1 MTARSV
7 TGRLAV
13 CAALLFAGCSRQTT
27 NPQNDA
33 AVAAF
38 DQEIQQI
45 ELWRAKLGSDG
56 VKEKDFRGLTID
68 DDLKRWVLSAD
79 TRREVKEL
87 RDRAAAAEYPADAQQ
102 LLAQA
107 LGRAKGDADRG
118 KLIWTYWNSNPPA
131 PYWRRYWHELYAANG
146 ATEENPDPMLVSI
159 EARMKRSLDDGDFE
173 NATKESEE
181 LNAVFGE
188 ATNRATD
195 RIYHSREPRMDFT
208 PRKTPC
214 PRDSV
219 RPAGEKARLARGES
233 VDAFYPADAIKRGER
248 GTVVLRAQIN
258 AAGCATSVLVQVHSG
273 VPSLDAAALEWFET
287 ASFTPAASRGAPI
300 DSMLVWKV
308 RFELREGV
316 DSTQK

>member
-1 MTARSV
+1 MISPDTS
-7 TGRLAV
+7 RLAV
-13 CAALLFAGCSRQTT
+13 CAILLLAGCSRQTT

-38 DQEIQQI
+38 DQQIQQI
-45 ELWRAKLGSDG
+45 ELWRTKLGSDG
-56 VKEKDFRGLTID
+56 AREKDFRGLTID

-79 TRREVKEL
+79 TRREVKDL
-87 RDRAAAAEYPADAQQ
+87 RDRAAAAEYLVDAQQ

-107 LGRAKGDADRG
+107 LRRATEDADRG

-146 ATEENPDPMLVSI
+146 VTEENPDSMLVSI
-159 EARMKRSLDDGDFE
+159 EERMKRSLDAGDFG
-173 NATKESEE
+173 NATKEAGE

-214 PRDSV
+214 AREKV
-219 RPAGEKARLARGES
+219 RPSGEKARLVRGDS
-233 VDAFYPADAIKRGER
+233 VDAFYPADALKRGER

-258 AAGCATSVLVQVHSG
+258 AAGCGTAILVQVHSG
-273 VPSLDAAALEWFET
+273 VSALDDAALKWFET
-287 ASFTPAASRGAPI
+287 ASFTPASSNGTPI
-300 DSMLVWKV
+300 DSVLVWKV
-308 RFELREGV
+308 RFELREGAG
-316 DSTQK
+316 